1 MKDKLPIE
9 RDILNWVR
17 SGQVRIP
24 SISVSIDTKQGSANQ
39 RVGSKQEPDAI
50 ATIRWRDGEE
60 RFVVECKARST
71 PQEFQSAISNANRY
85 AKELQLRPLL
95 LLPYLSETQLQSLA
109 ELEASGIDLCG
120 NAIIVVPGKLFIMKT
135 GEKNRF
141 KDSYLIKDV
150 YRGNSSL
157 VARSLLVMTKSRSL
171 ADLESFIASRGG
183 KLTLTTI
190 SKALRRLQD
199 DLIIEKRKGAAVLLQ
214 PEELLQKMAE
224 SYKEPRVTQTLV
236 GKSGLSLQ
244 TMAKKLAGAN
254 VQFAISGASSID
266 RYGVMGREEMVTL
279 YCESLLRAV
288 EAVGEVTETERFPDI
303 ELKET
308 TDQTLY
314 FDLRSDKGVPYASPI
329 QSFLELANG
338 DKREKDAS
346 RQVLRYILD
355 ELNNTMRVVEESD
368 DA

>member
-1 MKDKLPIE
+1 MNTAPPLE
-9 RDILNWVR
+9 QDILDWVR
-17 SGQVRIP
+17 TGKVRIP
-24 SISVSIDTKQGSANQ
+24 SISVSIDGEDQVASKQ
-39 RVGSKQEPDAI
+39 RLGSKQQPDAT

-60 RFVVECKARST
+60 RFVVECKARNT
-71 PQEFQSAISNANRY
+71 PQEFQSALSGAIRIG
-85 AKELQLRPLL
+85 KELQLRPLL
-95 LLPYLSETQLQSLA
+95 LLPYLSEPQIRDLA
-109 ELEASGIDLCG
+109 EQEVSGIDLCG
-120 NAIIVVPGKLFIMKT
+120 NAIIVVPGKLLIMKM

-150 YRGNSSL
+150 YKGSSSL

-199 DLIIEKRKGAAVLLQ
+199 DLMIEKRKGAASLLQ
-214 PEELLQKMAE
+214 PEELLEKLAE
-224 SYKEPRVTQTLV
+224 SYKEPRVTRKFV
-236 GKSGLSLQ
+236 GKTGLTLESMVQ
-244 TMAKKLAGAN
+244 KFRSAN
-254 VQFAISGASSID
+254 TKFAISGASSIAK
-266 RYGVMGREEMVTL
+266 YGVMGREEIVTI
-279 YCESLLRAV
+279 YCDSLSRAT
-288 EAVGEVTETERFPDI
+288 EALGETTETERFPDI

-308 TDQTLY
+308 SDQTVY
-314 FDLRSDKGVPYASPI
+314 FDLRTDNDVPYASPI

-355 ELNNTMRVVEESD
+355 EVNKARVI
-368 DA
+368 